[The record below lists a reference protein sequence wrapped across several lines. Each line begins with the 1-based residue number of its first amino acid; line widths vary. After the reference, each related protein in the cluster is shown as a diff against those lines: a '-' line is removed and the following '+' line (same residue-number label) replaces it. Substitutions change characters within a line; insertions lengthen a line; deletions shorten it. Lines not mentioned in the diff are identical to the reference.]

1 MKDERRLPIG
11 VQSFEKLR
19 ESGFLYVDK
28 TRYIHALVRSG
39 GQYFLS
45 RPRRFGKSL
54 FLSTL
59 KAYWEGK
66 SELFE
71 GLAIEGLEKGNE
83 GAFEPY
89 PVFYF
94 DFNGQNYQA
103 MALEDVLDGMLSEWE
118 EIYGCEKKGSLSDRF
133 KKLMKTAKEKTG
145 KGCVVLIDEYDK
157 PLLVGGEARHPVAPP
172 TLGHPWPSEVLE
184 NDVLEEHNKAV
195 FKGFFGTLK
204 SYDEYLRFV
213 FITGVTKFS
222 KVSIF
227 SDLNQLQD
235 ISLYEDYSV
244 VCGMTEEEIRSCFR
258 PELQRMAA
266 KHKLDEE
273 GCLQKLA
280 KMYDGY
286 HFYPDSPGVYN
297 PFSVLN
303 ALQQREFEAY
313 WFATGTPTFLVRRL
327 KNMHFDVRQ
336 LENGTVEATSGM
348 LSDYRAD
355 NPDILPLL
363 YQTGYL
369 TAVGFDRQARLYSL
383 GFPNEEVKYGF
394 LSSLFPEYA
403 PSSVPGSGKDIF
415 TLRRRIL
422 AGDAEGMGEVLS
434 ALFES
439 IPYTTKDAPFEH
451 YFQTVLYLV
460 FTLLGQYVHCEVHS
474 SRGRA
479 DCILETDEFVYI
491 FEFKVDKSAQEA
503 LAQIE
508 EKGYALPYAADK
520 RQVFKIGVSF
530 DGEARKLAEWEVADS

>member
-11 VQSFEKLR
+11 VQSFVSLR
-19 ESGFLYVDK
+19 EGGFLYVDK
-28 TRYIHALVRSG
+28 TRYIYELVHGSK
-39 GQYFLS
+39 QYFLS

-66 SELFE
+66 RELFE

-94 DFNGQNYQA
+94 DFNGQNYQVDT
-103 MALEDVLDGMLSEWE
+103 ALEDVLDMMLSRWE
-118 EIYGCEKKGSLSDRF
+118 TEYDCDGQGSLSDRF
-133 KKLMKTAKEKTG
+133 QTLLITAKKRTG
-145 KGCVVLIDEYDK
+145 KGCVVLVDEYDK
-157 PLLVGGEARHPVAPP
+157 PLL
-172 TLGHPWPSEVLE
+172 EVLE
-184 NDVLEEHNKAV
+184 NDTLEEHNKAV

-227 SDLNQLQD
+227 SDLNQLNDLSLEEKFAD
-235 ISLYEDYSV
+235 I
-244 VCGMTEEEIRSCFR
+244 CGITEEELTENFG
-258 PELQRMAA
+258 PEIEAMAKRLGVGQEDCIA
-266 KHKLDEE
+266 ELR
-273 GCLQKLA
+273 Q
-280 KMYDGY
+280 MYDGY
-286 HFYPDSPGVYN
+286 HFYPGGPGVYN
-297 PFSVLN
+297 PFSLLK
-303 ALQQREFEAY
+303 ALYGRELGLY
-313 WFATGTPTFLVRRL
+313 WFVTGTPTFLVRWM

-336 LENGTVEATSGM
+336 FEAKKIHATAYA

-355 NPDILPLL
+355 NPDIVPLL

-369 TAVGFDRQARLYSL
+369 TLLEGDVRGRRYTL

-394 LSSLFPEYA
+394 LESLLPVYTPA
-403 PSSVPGSGKDIF
+403 IVPGRGTDIF
-415 TLRRRIL
+415 ALEDCLADGDTDGTRDIL
-422 AGDAEGMGEVLS
+422 T
-434 ALFES
+434 ALFAS
-439 IPYTTKDAPFEH
+439 IPYTTDDAPFEH
-451 YFQTVLYLV
+451 YFQSVLYIV

-474 SRGRA
+474 SKGRA

-520 RQVFKIGVSF
+520 RQLFKIGVSF
-530 DGEARKLAEWEVADS
+530 DGEARKLAEWVVADR

>member
-11 VQSFEKLR
+11 VQSFVSLR
-19 ESGFLYVDK
+19 EGGFLYVDK
-28 TRYIHALVRSG
+28 TRYIHELVHG
-39 GQYFLS
+39 GKQYFLS

-66 SELFE
+66 RELFE
-71 GLAIEGLEKGNE
+71 GLEIAELEKDRE

-103 MALEDVLDGMLSEWE
+103 RALEDVLDWMLSEWE

-133 KKLMKTAKEKTG
+133 RKLMKTAREKTG
-145 KGCVVLIDEYDK
+145 KGCVVLVDEYDK
-157 PLLVGGEARHPVAPP
+157 PLL
-172 TLGHPWPSEVLE
+172 EVLE
-184 NDVLEEHNKAV
+184 NDSLEEHNKAV

-227 SDLNQLQD
+227 SDLNQLRD
-235 ISLYEDYSV
+235 ISLDETYAAI
-244 VCGMTEEEIRSCFR
+244 CGMTEEELRACFR
-258 PELQRMAA
+258 PELEKMAA
-266 KHKLDEE
+266 RQNLGQEECLD
-273 GCLQKLA
+273 KLA
-280 KMYDGY
+280 EMYDGY
-286 HFYPDSPGVYN
+286 HFNPAGSGVYN
-297 PFSVLN
+297 PFSLLN
-303 ALQQREFEAY
+303 ALQTGDFRAY
-313 WFATGTPTFLVRRL
+313 WFSTGTPTFLVRRM
-327 KNMHFDVRQ
+327 KKMHFDVRQ
-336 LENGTVEATSGM
+336 FDEEEIDIEEEVLT
-348 LSDYRAD
+348 DYRAD
-355 NPDILPLL
+355 SPEIVPLL

-369 TAVGFDRQARLYSL
+369 TIVGYDSEARLYVV
-383 GFPNEEVKYGF
+383 GFPNKEVRRGF
-394 LSSLFPEYA
+394 LRSLLPEYTPVA
-403 PSSVPGSGKDIF
+403 VAGSGKDVL

-422 AGDAEGMGEVLS
+422 SGDTDGMRDILT
-434 ALFES
+434 ALFAS
-439 IPYTTKDAPFEH
+439 IPYTTDDAPFEH
-451 YFQTVLYLV
+451 YFQSVLYIV

-474 SRGRA
+474 SKGRA

-508 EKGYALPYAADK
+508 EKGYALPYAADQ
-520 RQVFKIGVSF
+520 RQLFKIGVSF
-530 DGEARKLAEWEVADS
+530 DGEARKLVEWEVAQD